1 MSNPYDD
8 IFNEGTPQK
17 QKPEEQFPDAPIPP
31 PNPEPSKEPLDEIL
45 ELNTQFNQEAEA
57 FSRLLSETSVID
69 HKENTGILQY
79 FVVIPE
85 KNRPDNLADERIY
98 HGLLKRKFEAI
109 ITPMVKLATI
119 HREAIKTFNEN
130 IDDEYYS
137 VEQSDGQVKINKTIA
152 LDGINLQR
160 KVLADAANHLK
171 ILDTALEVSEGRLSN
186 YVNAGG
192 TDNISA
198 AELAI
203 IAQKR
208 TTLTRGLNHQ
218 FDYSFFTINLLDK
231 TALTFGVHMK
241 ETSAQYL
248 NNLSK
253 AFAVR

>member
-1 MSNPYDD
+1 MPNPYDD
-8 IFNEGTPQK
+8 IFDDGTPRDQ
-17 QKPEEQFPDAPIPP
+17 QDEQLPVPPTPP
-31 PNPEPSKEPLDEIL
+31 PTNNPGKEPLDEIL
-45 ELNTQFNQEAEA
+45 ELNNQFNQEAEA
-57 FSRLLSETSVID
+57 FSRLLSDTSVID

-98 HGLLKRKFEAI
+98 HALLKRKFEAI
-109 ITPMVKLATI
+109 ITPMVQLAKI
-119 HREAIKTFNEN
+119 HKAAIKTFNEN

-160 KVLADAANHLK
+160 KVLADAASHLS
-171 ILDTALEVSEGRLSN
+171 ILDTALEVSEGRLGN

-203 IAQKR
+203 ITQKR
-208 TTLTRGLNHQ
+208 TTLTRGLTHQ
-218 FDYSFFTINLLDK
+218 FDYSFFATNLLDK
-231 TALTFGVHMK
+231 TALTFGVHLK
-241 ETSAQYL
+241 KTSAQYL

-253 AFAVR
+253 AFEIG